1 MKTNNKTGGFLG
13 WVERVGNKIPHPFM
27 LFLFLL
33 IIVGVASF
41 ILNSMGVTGINP
53 TTGEE
58 IVVNNIL
65 SGEGLTYAFTSMVSN
80 FTGFAPLGLILTM
93 TLGLGLAEDV
103 GFMGAF
109 MKKTILGA
117 PTWAVTF
124 MIFFIGVCGNIASD
138 AAIVIVPPLAGI
150 IFLYLG
156 RHPLAG
162 IAAGYAGTTAG
173 FSANVLPAGTD
184 ALLQG
189 ITNEATAITNG
200 PTIELTANWYF
211 MIASTFLISIIGTFV
226 STRIVE
232 PRLGKYEGSAVVDIG
247 SSELTEKENK
257 ALRNSGLAALV
268 YVLIVVAMCIPANS
282 FFRNADTGS
291 LLIGSTLMKSL
302 IPLLLF
308 LFLITGITY
317 GKTMGVITKASDV
330 PRLMT
335 KAIAAMS
342 SFIVLAFIISQFIGW
357 FNWTNLGLL
366 ISVNLADMTQAANFV
381 GIPLFIAYILVC
393 TIVNIFIGSGSAKW
407 SLLAPIFV
415 PMFNHLGYS
424 PAWSQLLYRIGDSCT
439 NVISPLFHYLPI
451 ILTFM
456 QEYDEDA
463 GIGTLISLM
472 LPYSLLFL
480 IFWSLLAIVWYL
492 IGLPLGPGAGIM
504 I

>member
-1 MKTNNKTGGFLG
+1 MTEKKKTGGFLG

-33 IIVGVASF
+33 IIVAIASA
-41 ILNSMGVTGINP
+41 ILNAMGASGVNP
-53 TTGEE
+53 STGEP
-58 IVVNNIL
+58 IVINSIL
-65 SGEGLTYAFTSMVSN
+65 SGEGITYALTNMVSN

-109 MKKTILGA
+109 MKSTILGA
-117 PTWAVTF
+117 PNWAVTF
-124 MIFFIGVCGNIASD
+124 MVFFIGICGNIASD
-138 AAIVIVPPLAGI
+138 AAIVIIPPLAGI

-173 FSANVLPAGTD
+173 FTANILPAGTD

-211 MIASTFLISIIGTFV
+211 MFVSTFLVAILGTIINNK
-226 STRIVE
+226 IIE
-232 PRLGKYEGSAVVDIG
+232 PRLGKYHGTA
-247 SSELTEKENK
+247 ELKGTAEVTPEEKS
-257 ALRNSGLAALV
+257 ALRKSGIAALV
-268 YVLIVVAMCIPANS
+268 YVLFIAILAFPANS
-282 FFRNADTGS
+282 FFRNPETGS
-291 LLIGSTLMKSL
+291 LLVRSTLMSSL
-302 IPLLLF
+302 IPLLLG
-308 LFLITGITY
+308 LFLVVGITY
-317 GKTMGVITKASDV
+317 GKSIGVIKTSSDV
-330 PRLMT
+330 PKLMT
-335 KAIAAMS
+335 KAITGMS
-342 SFIVLAFIISQFIGW
+342 AFIVLAFIIGQFIGW

-366 ISVNLADMTQAANFV
+366 ISVNLADIISNAGFV
-381 GIPLFIAYILVC
+381 GIPLFVSFILVC
-393 TIVNIFIGSGSAKW
+393 TTVNIFIGSGSAKW

-415 PMFNHLGYS
+415 PMFNLLGYH
-424 PAWSQLLYRIGDSCT
+424 PGWTQLLYRIGDSCT
-439 NVISPLFHYLPI
+439 NVISPLFNYLPI
-451 ILTFM
+451 ILAFM

-472 LPYSLLFL
+472 LPYSLIFL
-480 IFWSLLAIVWYL
+480 LVWTIFAMIWFFL
-492 IGLPLGPGAGIM
+492 GLPLGPGTPIF

>member
-1 MKTNNKTGGFLG
+1 MTEKKKTGGFLG

-33 IIVGVASF
+33 IIVAIASAILSAMGASGV
-41 ILNSMGVTGINP
+41 NP
-53 TTGEE
+53 STGEP
-58 IVVNNIL
+58 IVVNSIL
-65 SGEGLTYAFTSMVSN
+65 SGEGITYALTNMVSN

-109 MKKTILGA
+109 MKSTILGA
-117 PTWAVTF
+117 PNWAVTF
-124 MIFFIGVCGNIASD
+124 MVFFIGICGNIASD
-138 AAIVIVPPLAGI
+138 AAIVIIPPLAGI

-173 FSANVLPAGTD
+173 FTANILPAGTD

-211 MIASTFLISIIGTFV
+211 MFVSTFLISILGT
-226 STRIVE
+226 IVNNKIIE
-232 PRLGKYEGSAVVDIG
+232 PRLGKYHGTA
-247 SSELTEKENK
+247 ELKGTAEVTPEEKS
-257 ALRNSGLAALV
+257 ALRKSGIAALV
-268 YVLIVVAMCIPANS
+268 YVLFIAILAFPANS
-282 FFRNADTGS
+282 FFRNPETGS
-291 LLIGSTLMKSL
+291 LLVRSTLMSSL
-302 IPLLLF
+302 IPLLLG
-308 LFLITGITY
+308 LFLVVGITY
-317 GKTMGVITKASDV
+317 GKSIGAIKTSSDV
-330 PRLMT
+330 PKLMT
-335 KAIAAMS
+335 KAITGMS
-342 SFIVLAFIISQFIGW
+342 AFIVLAFIIGQFIGW

-366 ISVNLADMTQAANFV
+366 ISVNLADIISNAGFV
-381 GIPLFIAYILVC
+381 GIPLFVSFILVC
-393 TIVNIFIGSGSAKW
+393 TTVNIFIGSGSAKW

-415 PMFNHLGYS
+415 PMFNLLGYH
-424 PAWSQLLYRIGDSCT
+424 PGWTQLLYRIGDSCT
-439 NVISPLFHYLPI
+439 NVISPLFNYLPI
-451 ILTFM
+451 ILAFM

-472 LPYSLLFL
+472 LPYSLIFL
-480 IFWSLLAIVWYL
+480 LVWTIFAMIWFFL
-492 IGLPLGPGAGIM
+492 GLPLGPGTPIF

>member
-1 MKTNNKTGGFLG
+1 MTEKKKTGGFLG

-33 IIVGVASF
+33 IIVAIASAILSAMGASGV
-41 ILNSMGVTGINP
+41 NP
-53 TTGEE
+53 STGEP
-58 IVVNNIL
+58 IVVNSIL
-65 SGEGLTYAFTSMVSN
+65 SGEGITYALTNMVSN

-109 MKKTILGA
+109 MKSTILGA
-117 PTWAVTF
+117 PNWAVTF
-124 MIFFIGVCGNIASD
+124 MVFFIGICGNIASD
-138 AAIVIVPPLAGI
+138 AAIVIIPPLAGI

-173 FSANVLPAGTD
+173 FTANILPAGTD

-211 MIASTFLISIIGTFV
+211 MFVSTFLISILGT
-226 STRIVE
+226 IVNNKIIE
-232 PRLGKYEGSAVVDIG
+232 PRLGKYHGTA
-247 SSELTEKENK
+247 ELKGTAEVTPEEKS
-257 ALRNSGLAALV
+257 ALRKSGIAALV
-268 YVLIVVAMCIPANS
+268 YVLFIAILAFPANS
-282 FFRNADTGS
+282 FFRNPETGS
-291 LLIGSTLMKSL
+291 LLVRSTLMSSL
-302 IPLLLF
+302 IPLLLG
-308 LFLITGITY
+308 LFLVVGITY
-317 GKTMGVITKASDV
+317 GKSIGVIKTSSDV
-330 PRLMT
+330 PKLMT
-335 KAIAAMS
+335 KAITGMS
-342 SFIVLAFIISQFIGW
+342 AFIVLAFIIGQFIGW

-366 ISVNLADMTQAANFV
+366 ISVNLADVISNAGFV
-381 GIPLFIAYILVC
+381 GIPLFVSFILVC
-393 TIVNIFIGSGSAKW
+393 TTVNIFIGSGSAKW

-415 PMFNHLGYS
+415 PMFNLLGYN
-424 PAWSQLLYRIGDSCT
+424 PGWTQLLYRIGDSCT
-439 NVISPLFHYLPI
+439 NVISPLFNYLPI
-451 ILTFM
+451 ILAFM

-472 LPYSLLFL
+472 LPYSLIFL
-480 IFWSLLAIVWYL
+480 LVWTIFAMIWFFL
-492 IGLPLGPGAGIM
+492 GLPLGPGTSIF

>member
-1 MKTNNKTGGFLG
+1 MTEKKKTGGFLG

-33 IIVGVASF
+33 IIVAIASA
-41 ILNSMGVTGINP
+41 ILNAMGASGVNP
-53 TTGEE
+53 STGEP
-58 IVVNNIL
+58 IVINSIF
-65 SGEGLTYAFTSMVSN
+65 SGEGITYALTNMVSN

-109 MKKTILGA
+109 MKSTILGA
-117 PTWAVTF
+117 PNWAVTF
-124 MIFFIGVCGNIASD
+124 MVFFIGICGNIASD
-138 AAIVIVPPLAGI
+138 AAIVIIPPLAGI

-173 FSANVLPAGTD
+173 FTANILPAGTD

-211 MIASTFLISIIGTFV
+211 MFVSTFLIAILGTIVNNKII
-226 STRIVE
+226 E
-232 PRLGKYEGSAVVDIG
+232 PRLGKYHGTA
-247 SSELTEKENK
+247 ELKGTAEVTPEEKS
-257 ALRNSGLAALV
+257 ALRKSGIAALV
-268 YVLIVVAMCIPANS
+268 YVLFIAILAFPANS
-282 FFRNADTGS
+282 FFRNPETGS
-291 LLIGSTLMKSL
+291 LLVRSTLMSSL
-302 IPLLLF
+302 IPLLLG
-308 LFLITGITY
+308 LFLVVGITY
-317 GKTMGVITKASDV
+317 GKSIGVIKTSSDV
-330 PRLMT
+330 PKLMT
-335 KAIAAMS
+335 KAITGMS
-342 SFIVLAFIISQFIGW
+342 AFIVLAFIIGQFIGW

-366 ISVNLADMTQAANFV
+366 ISVNLADIISNAGFV
-381 GIPLFIAYILVC
+381 GIPLFVSFILVC
-393 TIVNIFIGSGSAKW
+393 TTVNIFIGSGSAKW

-415 PMFNHLGYS
+415 PMFNLLGYH
-424 PAWSQLLYRIGDSCT
+424 PGWTQLLYRIGDSCT
-439 NVISPLFHYLPI
+439 NVISPLFNYLPI
-451 ILTFM
+451 ILAFM

-472 LPYSLLFL
+472 LPYSLIFL
-480 IFWSLLAIVWYL
+480 LVWTIFAMIWFFL
-492 IGLPLGPGAGIM
+492 GLPLGPGTPIF